1 MNMDPINTITT
12 EINNIM
18 TGMPEITT
26 TTIRTNR
33 NMISSINLEEDWLI
47 RMEEEVV

>member
-1 MNMDPINTITT
+1 MNTDPKINTITT

-18 TGMPEITT
+18 TGMPEIT